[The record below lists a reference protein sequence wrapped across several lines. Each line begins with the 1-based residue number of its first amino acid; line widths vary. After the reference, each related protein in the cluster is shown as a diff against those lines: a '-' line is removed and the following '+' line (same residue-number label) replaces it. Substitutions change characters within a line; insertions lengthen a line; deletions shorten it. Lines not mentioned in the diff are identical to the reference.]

1 MGAECKGRPFED
13 VLKDREGILSLML
26 LDMVILQGE
35 EDAEGLFFLAQDL
48 NPTPLVISS
57 QTDEGLGPIFE
68 TMFDVEELE
77 EDQATIKSTEFGY
90 GLSSN
95 LSKE

>member
-1 MGAECKGRPFED
+1 
-13 VLKDREGILSLML
+13 
-26 LDMVILQGE
+26 MVILQGE
-35 EDAEGLFFLAQDL
+35 EDEEGLFFLAQDL

-57 QTDEGLGPIFE
+57 QTDEGLGPTFE
-68 TMFDVEELE
+68 MIFDVEELE
-77 EDQATIKSTEFGY
+77 EDQATIKSAEFGY